1 MDCAVAHLQEIDMS
15 RDDFF
20 FGIGNLRLLPLVA
33 GGVEIGNL
41 ILLLLQRLDQRSDD
55 FGVVQRTTV
64 RS

>member
-1 MDCAVAHLQEIDMS
+1 
-15 RDDFF
+15 
-20 FGIGNLRLLPLVA
+20 LPLVA